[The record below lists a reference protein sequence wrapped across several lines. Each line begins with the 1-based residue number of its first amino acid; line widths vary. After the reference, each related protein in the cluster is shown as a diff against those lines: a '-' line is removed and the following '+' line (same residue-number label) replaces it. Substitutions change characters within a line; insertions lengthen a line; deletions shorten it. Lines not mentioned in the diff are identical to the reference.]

1 MIPVFRSESV
11 SVNSLSVRSALFKWI
26 SGCLCACLLLMSL
39 HAQDASPTKKTTS
52 ADAQQSSEQADAKP
66 EAARKAGKSALS
78 EQDQQLAMD
87 FARQHHPE
95 LFRLLEQLQKSRPAE
110 FSRGIR
116 DLHQQT
122 QAIQKTKE
130 RNPAR
135 YESQLA
141 AWKLDSQIRV
151 LTARWAMTKDT
162 ALEKQIRDLLAQRL
176 EMKRSQL
183 EADENR
189 LREQLRRIE
198 EQKASMNTPLEERV
212 TAEWEQLSRKVSA
225 ARRETTS
232 KTKEPGQSP

>member
-1 MIPVFRSESV
+1 MIPAFRSESV
-11 SVNSLSVRSALFKWI
+11 AVNSLSVKSVLVKWT
-26 SGCLCACLLLMSL
+26 SGCLCACLLQMSL
-39 HAQDASPTKKTTS
+39 HAQEASPAKKTTP
-52 ADAQQSSEQADAKP
+52 AGDQQSSEKSDTRP

-87 FARQHHPE
+87 FAKEHHPE

-122 QAIQKTKE
+122 QAIQKTKD

-151 LTARWAMTKDT
+151 LTARWAMTKDS

-183 EADENR
+183 DADEKR
-189 LREQLRRIE
+189 LREQLRKIE
-198 EQKASMNTPLEERV
+198 EQKASISSPVEERV
-212 TAEWEQLSRKVSA
+212 AAEWEQLSRKVSA